1 MSYIDKYCIKKLSNL
16 KYPDI
21 INSYTLSD
29 TAKIKLLKKYKKKI
43 TVDDIIEIIENKNTD
58 LNKLLYYIG
67 NAYNNI
73 ENINDDIIIKLF
85 KHFRSIPA
93 LIDFLNKITNNE
105 IFVGNDIENCYNIEK
120 LLMCRSYRI
129 YKITKNV

>member
-1 MSYIDKYCIKKLSNL
+1 MSYIDKYCIKKISNL

-29 TAKIKLLKKYKKKI
+29 TAKINLLKKYRKKI
-43 TVDDIIEIIENKNTD
+43 TVDDIIEIIENKNID
-58 LNKLLYYIG
+58 LKKLIYYIE
-67 NAYNNI
+67 NVFNDI
-73 ENINDDIIIKLF
+73 ENINDDVIIKLF
-85 KHFRSIPA
+85 KHFSIPA